1 MEPRLAVAEI
11 TAEVSRLA
19 KKIEAILTKAVSI
32 DETVAAVEATADV
45 TTSLRTHQHKADRV
59 VREDSKMRV
68 KMTLHLFST
77 TIT

>member
-1 MEPRLAVAEI
+1 METRLAVAEI
-11 TAEVSRLA
+11 TAEVFM
-19 KKIEAILTKAVSI
+19 
-32 DETVAAVEATADV
+32 AAVEATADV

-77 TIT
+77 IT